1 MGMYINH
8 IFMFALQE
16 KDIYTSYPF
25 NSTCKLYSDP
35 VRKSLFSHFNIVLVE
50 RIFIWSFIIL

>member
-8 IFMFALQE
+8 FFMFALQE

-35 VRKSLFSHFNIVLVE
+35 IRKSLFSIFNIV
-50 RIFIWSFIIL
+50 

>member
-1 MGMYINH
+1 
-8 IFMFALQE
+8 MFALQE

-35 VRKSLFSHFNIVLVE
+35 IRKSLFSIFNIV
-50 RIFIWSFIIL
+50 